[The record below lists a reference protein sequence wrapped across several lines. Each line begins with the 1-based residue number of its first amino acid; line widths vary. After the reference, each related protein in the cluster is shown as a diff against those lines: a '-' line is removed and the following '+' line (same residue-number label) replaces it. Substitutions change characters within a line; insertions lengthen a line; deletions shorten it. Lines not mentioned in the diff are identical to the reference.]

1 MRLSPSSP
9 TSCIDDRHAT
19 HRVLPL
25 CFAHRR
31 LGVGRSSGRSWVA
44 AGVVLFIF
52 TFSYG
57 APLIAPVALKSIAAD
72 LSSTR
77 AVPALANAL
86 AWLGS
91 GAGAL
96 AFGWIAERFGIR
108 RTAVFGSVMIGAGLA
123 LASRGGTWELLVG
136 HGVLIGLL
144 GGGAINVPL
153 IIYISRWF
161 DRRRGSA
168 VALIS
173 CGQYLAGILWPPLV
187 ALGIDHLGWRPTM
200 LVFGVASG
208 ICMVLAALLFL
219 RPVPDSVRGHRPTG
233 RPSRARVRDVAQI
246 GLRSALR
253 RRLLLLCADGNA
265 AGPCGRHVQRF
276 RHPPC
281 ARRANALGAARQ
293 RLCEPTV
300 LGVAV

>member
-1 MRLSPSSP
+1 MALPATDIGVSP
-9 TSCIDDRHAT
+9 TTTPSVETRA
-19 HRVLPL
+19 
-25 CFAHRR
+25 
-31 LGVGRSSGRSWVA
+31 SWVA

-57 APLIAPVALKSIAAD
+57 APLIAPVALKAIAAD
-72 LSSTR
+72 LGSTR

-144 GGGAINVPL
+144 GGGATNVPL

-173 CGQYLAGILWPPLV
+173 CGQYLAGILWPPLI

-200 LVFGVASG
+200 LAFGVASG

-219 RPVPDSVRGHRPTG
+219 RPVPDFCSCHRPTG
-233 RPSRARVRDVAQI
+233 RPSRARARDVAQI
-246 GLRSALR
+246 GLRAALR

-265 AGPCGRHVQRF
+265 AGPSGRLVQRS
-276 RHPPC
+276 RHHPC
-281 ARRANALGAARQ
+281 ARRANAVGAARQ
-293 RLCEPTV
+293 RLCEPAV
-300 LGVAV
+300 LGMAV